1 MWKVLEMKSLPLLLI
16 YTIFLIIGDSV
27 LMLALK
33 FYFYSQYRVNALT
46 NRRTKKKMS
55 AVARSVLQQCI
66 SARLMVQPATGSE
79 PAQYVEVSGNT
90 VNKYWKNEEENV
102 N

>member
-1 MWKVLEMKSLPLLLI
+1 MKSLPLLLI

-46 NRRTKKKMS
+46 NRRTKKKNVS
-55 AVARSVLQQCI
+55 SGSFGIAAVYFSQTYGT
-66 SARLMVQPATGSE
+66 SSDRL
-79 PAQYVEVSGNT
+79 
-90 VNKYWKNEEENV
+90 
-102 N
+102 